1 MVTKAIKKKRRDRNR
16 LIKRRSIIF
25 DRLNRDRQK
34 TIATLSNK
42 KKNFIKIKR
51 K

>member
-25 DRLNRDRQK
+25 DRLNRDR
-34 TIATLSNK
+34 
-42 KKNFIKIKR
+42 
-51 K
+51 